1 MLEDHNTT
9 YIDVIVKTIFKN
21 EDHNAK
27 YIEVIAKTIFKN
39 GSIFTLVRMSKLH
52 NICSLF
58 RVTSFI
64 SVLVRK
70 SIHS

>member
-1 MLEDHNTT
+1 MLEEHNTT
-9 YIDVIVKTIFKN
+9 YIDVIAKTIFKN

-27 YIEVIAKTIFKN
+27 YIEVIAKI
-39 GSIFTLVRMSKLH
+39 IFTLVRMSKLH

-58 RVTSFI
+58 RVASCI

-70 SIHS
+70 FIPS